1 VGDGRLARA
10 RRAGHDDEKRLVR
23 IGHLVQQFYARA
35 AHVVSELSSDDATL
49 IMEALMRAHEKLD
62 IVIARLEEDGE
73 APEENG
79 ADA

>member
-1 VGDGRLARA
+1 
-10 RRAGHDDEKRLVR
+10 
-23 IGHLVQQFYARA
+23 
-35 AHVVSELSSDDATL
+35 VVSELSPDDATL

-62 IVIARLEEDGE
+62 IVIALLEEDGE